1 MSIDDQDQNDQ
12 HDNAETSDEMD
23 GAFVSDAPKGP
34 SKGALGVLA
43 LLLGFGA
50 ALYFMYI
57 RTGPQSANG
66 ATQEQVAAKT
76 TIDEFLQNGGGSA
89 KLMEQ
94 TLKDTEKVVQEFQA
108 NSVKNQIPLESL
120 GTNPFRL
127 KLPEP
132 ESKKEDDTAARL
144 REQML
149 AEKARI
155 AKDANGLEIQS
166 VMRGS
171 NSAVMV
177 NNAMYHV
184 GEKIGDFT
192 VDEIRA
198 RSVVVSQKGYKFELT
213 MKR

>member
-1 MSIDDQDQNDQ
+1 MSIDDQDQVDQ
-12 HDNAETSDEMD
+12 QDNSAENSEEID
-23 GAFVSDAPKGP
+23 GAFVSDTPKGP

-43 LLLGFGA
+43 LLVGFGG
-50 ALYFMYI
+50 ALYFMYV

-108 NSVKNQIPLESL
+108 TSVKNQVPLESL
-120 GTNPFRL
+120 GSNPFRL

-132 ESKKEDDTAARL
+132 EKKPDDEAAKELERK
-144 REQML
+144 R
-149 AEKARI
+149 AEKQRI
-155 AKDANGLEIQS
+155 EHDVNGLEIQS
-166 VMRGS
+166 VMRGT

-177 NNAMYHV
+177 NNVMYHV

-198 RSVVVSQKGYKFELT
+198 RSVIVSQKGYKFELT

>member
-1 MSIDDQDQNDQ
+1 MSMDDQDQMDQ
-12 HDNAETSDEMD
+12 QDNNAETSEEMD
-23 GAFVSDAPKGP
+23 GSFVSDAPKGP

-43 LLLGFGA
+43 LLVAFGG

-108 NSVKNQIPLESL
+108 NSVKNQVPLESL

-144 REQML
+144 L
-149 AEKARI
+149 AAKAAEKARI
-155 AKDANGLEIQS
+155 AQDANALE
-166 VMRGS
+166 
-171 NSAVMV
+171 
-177 NNAMYHV
+177 
-184 GEKIGDFT
+184 
-192 VDEIRA
+192 
-198 RSVVVSQKGYKFELT
+198 
-213 MKR
+213 